1 MIVFILQ
8 KLKNRVSVLQKS
20 RMSDKDKS
28 KWMAVLHPGFI
39 SSDHSTS
46 GSDSEDDA
54 LVTQPLEWRSKK
66 VTEFFYQLDVYVE
79 EGKSAQA
86 KKQTK
91 ERVLADQP
99 SSRNPPGGKF
109 PSWALADN

>member
-28 KWMAVLHPGFI
+28 KWMAVHPGFI

-54 LVTQPLEWRSKK
+54 LVTQPLVNGDPR
-66 VTEFFYQLDVYVE
+66 
-79 EGKSAQA
+79 
-86 KKQTK
+86 
-91 ERVLADQP
+91 
-99 SSRNPPGGKF
+99 
-109 PSWALADN
+109 